1 MAEVGRQD
9 LLAEAIQ
16 VSDDERESIFAPR
29 DDSFVLGHLRVAVDQ
44 IIKLRGEP
52 AWTTASR
59 RLRRRCRRGAEKLKR
74 TGAVLSRQIASR
86 RCCVRAARALL
97 LGHRAGV
104 AFWSVCCSVL
114 RVWGR
119 AQSVPARRAQFFA
132 AVLRSLR
139 QSCHKLVVAIGAR
152 YRRALAPAFGAA
164 LSSGLARRL
173 VGRAADNSAGRR
185 LRTSSAMLR
194 AARLAEEAKNAA
206 SGLSARPMTQ
216 TDAYRAGRGLMVRL
230 ARWRSLSRRRFA

>member
-1 MAEVGRQD
+1 MP
-9 LLAEAIQ
+9 
-16 VSDDERESIFAPR
+16 SWP
-29 DDSFVLGHLRVAVDQ
+29 
-44 IIKLRGEP
+44 
-52 AWTTASR
+52 
-59 RLRRRCRRGAEKLKR
+59 EKLKR

-164 LSSGLARRL
+164 LSSGLAMRL
-173 VGRAADNSAGRR
+173 VGRAADSSAGSGP
-185 LRTSSAMLR
+185 RTPSARLR
-194 AARLAEEAKNAA
+194 AARVAGGEMPPLGAKC
-206 SGLSARPMTQ
+206 P
-216 TDAYRAGRGLMVRL
+216 AYDSTRR
-230 ARWRSLSRRRFA
+230 LSRQTRPKPTPGGHAAAAKPPFCLEAAPTPKKQPIRRAKGPNRDRCCPTRRAL

>member
-1 MAEVGRQD
+1 MAWRQWRGGGRGSTPPARRRGGGSVVGT
-9 LLAEAIQ
+9 
-16 VSDDERESIFAPR
+16 SS
-29 DDSFVLGHLRVAVDQ
+29 SC
-44 IIKLRGEP
+44 
-52 AWTTASR
+52 
-59 RLRRRCRRGAEKLKR
+59 RCRRGAEKLKR

-173 VGRAADNSAGRR
+173 VGRAADSSAGRR
-185 LRTSSAMLR
+185 LRTPSAPLR
-194 AARLAEEAKNAA
+194 AARVAEEAKMPP
-206 SGLSARPMTQ
+206 L
-216 TDAYRAGRGLMVRL
+216 
-230 ARWRSLSRRRFA
+230 

>member
-1 MAEVGRQD
+1 MGSTAFSR
-9 LLAEAIQ
+9 
-16 VSDDERESIFAPR
+16 RR
-29 DDSFVLGHLRVAVDQ
+29 RVAATARRRLQCVD
-44 IIKLRGEP
+44 GV
-52 AWTTASR
+52 SR
-59 RLRRRCRRGAEKLKR
+59 RWRRGGRKYIPPARRRGGGSSSARGPSTAMPSWPEKLKR
-74 TGAVLSRQIASR
+74 TGAVLSRHIASR

-173 VGRAADNSAGRR
+173 VGRAADSSAGRR
-185 LRTSSAMLR
+185 LRTPSAPLR
-194 AARLAEEAKNAA
+194 AARVAEEAKMPP
-206 SGLSARPMTQ
+206 L
-216 TDAYRAGRGLMVRL
+216 
-230 ARWRSLSRRRFA
+230 